1 MYRYPAIH
9 RVFDEWVVV
18 RIGLDLDGTLLEC
31 RQRQMTLLQVRAKA
45 CAVDIDADSFWN
57 LKRNGLSNR
66 AALSN
71 FGVSATASRSI
82 CSGWEHSIEDF
93 PWLSFDRLLPGV
105 AEVLMRWR
113 EIGNTLHLVSARRNR
128 CNAMQQLHAL
138 GLNIFDSVIFVNPLK
153 LGAKIAALSD
163 LRPDIYIG
171 DTERDYDDAIQA
183 GVCPLLVSSGL
194 RAADFLAQHARC
206 HIADDLVA
214 LDRFL

>member
-1 MYRYPAIH
+1 
-9 RVFDEWVVV
+9 
-18 RIGLDLDGTLLEC
+18 
-31 RQRQMTLLQVRAKA
+31 
-45 CAVDIDADSFWN
+45 
-57 LKRNGLSNR
+57 
-66 AALSN
+66 
-71 FGVSATASRSI
+71 
-82 CSGWEHSIEDF
+82 
-93 PWLSFDRLLPGV
+93 
-105 AEVLMRWR
+105 MRWR